1 MKVTTCGCPPI
12 VANNICA
19 YSVSVMIV
27 SFWLLRKEVSLFNP
41 LPAVLIGGPPH
52 AGKSVLTYSLTQ
64 ALRKRHI
71 DHYVIRACPD
81 GEGDWSQE
89 IDRET
94 VRLIR
99 IKGRWRPE
107 FVRSVCYALEHRHF
121 PLLVDMGGQPEEW
134 QTDILSSCT
143 HSLLLL
149 RSDDEASSLF
159 WQRLV
164 QNNDLLPLARLTS
177 LQQGVSTITTRAPV
191 IEGTLVGL
199 NRHSLAHGT
208 LFDALVERIATLFT
222 SNSSEELRQS
232 YFATAPAEV
241 IDLDALLQQYAPY
254 SERWEPQILPI
265 LLAELPRATPLAVY
279 GRGTN
284 WLYGALVEHTAPY
297 AFYQFDPRLG
307 WITPPHLLPGSVP
320 PLQALSIEVKQ
331 YNAMTLLSARL
342 LDDYL
347 DYAEANTLVVPPLPA
362 EGGVILSGKLPHWL
376 VTALVHLYNTVVGLP
391 WVACYSPQLQ
401 QAVVVASRVEAHV
414 PGSLITF
421 LPFEGD
427 IEGV

>member
-1 MKVTTCGCPPI
+1 M
-12 VANNICA
+12 
-19 YSVSVMIV
+19 
-27 SFWLLRKEVSLFNP
+27 FNP
-41 LPAVLIGGPPH
+41 LPAVLIGGPPQ

-71 DHYVIRACPD
+71 DHYVVRACPD

-89 IDRET
+89 IDREA

-107 FVRSVCYALEHRHF
+107 FVRSVCYAVEHRHF
-121 PLLVDMGGQPEEW
+121 PLLVDMGGRPEEW

-149 RSDDEASSLF
+149 RPDDEASSLF

-164 QNNDLLPLARLTS
+164 QKNDLLPLACLTS
-177 LQQGVSTITTRAPV
+177 LQQGTSMITRCAPV

-199 NRHSLAHGT
+199 NRHSLAQGA
-208 LFDALVERIATLFT
+208 LFDKLVERIDTLFT
-222 SNSSEELRQS
+222 SYSSELRQS
-232 YFATAPAEV
+232 YFATAPAPV
-241 IDLDALLQQYAPY
+241 VDLDALLHRHAPQ
-254 SERWEPQILPI
+254 SERWEPQMLPT
-265 LLAELPRATPLAVY
+265 LLAEVPRATPLAVY

-284 WLYGALVEHTAPY
+284 WLYGALVEHTGPY

-307 WITPPHLLPGSVP
+307 WVTPPRLLLGSVP
-320 PLQALSIEVKQ
+320 PTQMLGIEVKQ
-331 YNAMTLLSARL
+331 YADVALLSVRL

-347 DYAEANTLVVPPLPA
+347 DYVEGDALIFPPLSP
-362 EGGVILSGKLPHWL
+362 EGGIILSGKLPLWL
-376 VTALVHLYNTVVGLP
+376 VTALVHLYSTSTDVP

-401 QAVVVASRVEAHV
+401 QAVVVASRVETHA
-414 PGSLITF
+414 PGDLIASHLF
-421 LPFEGD
+421 GGA

>member
-1 MKVTTCGCPPI
+1 M
-12 VANNICA
+12 
-19 YSVSVMIV
+19 
-27 SFWLLRKEVSLFNP
+27 FNP
-41 LPAVLIGGPPH
+41 LPAVLIGGPPQ

-89 IDRET
+89 IDREA

-107 FVRSVCYALEHRHF
+107 FVRSVCYALERRHF
-121 PLLVDMGGQPEEW
+121 PLLVDMGGRPEEW

-149 RSDDEASSLF
+149 RPDEEASSLF

-164 QNNDLLPLARLTS
+164 QKNNLLPLARLTS
-177 LQQGVSTITTRAPV
+177 LQQGTSIITSCAPV

-199 NRHSLAHGT
+199 NRHSLAQGA
-208 LFDALVERIATLFT
+208 LFEKLVERIDTLFT
-222 SNSSEELRQS
+222 SYSSEELRQS
-232 YFATAPAEV
+232 YFTTAPAPV
-241 IDLDALLQQYAPY
+241 VDLDALLHQHAPQ
-254 SERWEPQILPI
+254 SERWEPQMLPA
-265 LLAELPRATPLAVY
+265 LLAEIPRATPLAVY

-284 WLYGALVEHTAPY
+284 WLYGALVEHTGPH

-307 WITPPHLLPGSVP
+307 WVTPPRLLLGSVP
-320 PLQALSIEVKQ
+320 STQALSIEVKQ
-331 YNAMTLLSARL
+331 YADVALLSVRL

-347 DYAEANTLVVPPLPA
+347 DYAEGDALIFPPLSP
-362 EGGVILSGKLPHWL
+362 EGGIILSGKLPLWL
-376 VTALVHLYNTVVGLP
+376 VTALVHLYSTCTDVP

-401 QAVVVASRVEAHV
+401 QAVVVASRVEIHT
-414 PGSLITF
+414 PGDLIASHLF
-421 LPFEGD
+421 GGA